1 MKNKIK
7 FREISTGEEFE
18 ACQLVI
24 ECFNEFVAP
33 GYDNEGVKEFLKY
46 VNPNLM
52 KERLTK
58 DNFILVAIDSEV
70 IIGMIEVRSN
80 NHISLL
86 YVKKQYHRRGIA
98 RRLIKL
104 AIDKCR
110 QVDSKIDEI
119 DVNSSPY
126 AVKIYERLGFIKTNT
141 EQLSNGIRF
150 IPMKL
155 KLPSF

>member
-1 MKNKIK
+1 MRNEIL
-7 FREISTGEEFE
+7 FRDINTGEEVK
-18 ACQLVI
+18 ACRLVI

-86 YVKKQYHRRGIA
+86 YVKKQYHRRGLA